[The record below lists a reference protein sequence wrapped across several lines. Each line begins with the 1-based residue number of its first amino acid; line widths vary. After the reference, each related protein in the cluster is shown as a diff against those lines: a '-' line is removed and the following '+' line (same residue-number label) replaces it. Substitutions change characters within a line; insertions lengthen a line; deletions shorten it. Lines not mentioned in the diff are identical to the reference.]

1 MSTKP
6 GAIQSYYPGKGTM
19 LRCLGV
25 AEYEALAKV
34 ADRLRLTWI
43 EVPDEIEDSWVRL
56 NRQTVAYLSE
66 LGATSN

>member
-1 MSTKP
+1 
-6 GAIQSYYPGKGTM
+6 M

-43 EVPDEIEDSWVRL
+43 EVPVEIEDSWVRL
-56 NRQTVAYLSE
+56 NRQTVAYLSK
-66 LGATSN
+66 LGDTSN